1 MLDVLE
7 MKAARLKL
15 TQPRRPPAAIEGKF
29 DSCKQMLP
37 PTGRVGSCKLE
48 SAILRRQAH
57 WAFSSTLFP
66 VRLERTVSVLIC
78 IFKFCFRMQSETLYS
93 EGKKFFFIVNF
104 KFYLTLP
111 FPTLATPRA
120 AARQAF
126 PSMGFSRQEWS
137 GLPFPSPGDFPDP
150 GIEPVSPAS

>member
-48 SAILRRQAH
+48 SAILRRQSGSLGFFLYPLPGAIGKN
-57 WAFSSTLFP
+57 
-66 VRLERTVSVLIC
+66 RIC
-78 IFKFCFRMQSETLYS
+78 T
-93 EGKKFFFIVNF
+93 
-104 KFYLTLP
+104 YLH
-111 FPTLATPRA
+111 F
-120 AARQAF
+120 
-126 PSMGFSRQEWS
+126 
-137 GLPFPSPGDFPDP
+137 
-150 GIEPVSPAS
+150 